1 MGAQYGETSYTLLAA
16 LARMGIE
23 TPALGIPA
31 LKENPF
37 HGRPLET
44 GDSDLLVGRDEFA
57 GRWTRFLHQETPR
70 LILLI
75 GERGSGRTSL
85 LRCVGEES
93 SKTVHLDMF
102 PFSNHA
108 RSILD
113 EIHGSF
119 LGFDMPTSAAEL
131 ATKLAH
137 HTKSQDGPLPLI
149 ALDYS
154 SADGRQLS
162 EVTAGVFSAIE
173 RLRALVVISLTTDQR
188 AQWPESLVSRFDHVE
203 VLKPLQEEEVREL
216 CQKRVASVSR
226 AGWMMSDEALDFVV
240 NECAG
245 HPSRII
251 RKMRDMVDE
260 ERERPREARYESEI
274 EIVEDIVDEPVEE
287 EQFDDEE
294 FAESDYSGFDLD
306 LDQLAEEN
314 KPDEPAY
321 APLPVHASGPF
332 GGLRH
337 RNRDFKAVEKEIKET
352 TPIPEPKVKDV
363 EEEANAL
370 WMAEGSEPTLIQ
382 EPKPELPI
390 IIEDQTITAEPNEP
404 EPEPE
409 HQSDFLKQLAD
420 ILRPLQSLG
429 IADALSSLRL
439 PIIGQRHSFALD
451 VHTLRNLARSE
462 AILVEVASERS
473 FSPSDA
479 RLQDQLRIKRPR
491 MSQIC
496 NRLYRAGILSVQ
508 PKGRSR
514 MYSLTNDAK
523 AQLVAW
529 GMMEGSL

>member
-1 MGAQYGETSYTLLAA
+1 
-16 LARMGIE
+16 MGIE

-44 GDSDLLVGRDEFA
+44 GDSDLLVGRAEFA
-57 GRWTRFLHQETPR
+57 GRWSRFLHQETPR

-85 LRCVGEES
+85 LRCLGEES
-93 SKTVHLDMF
+93 SMTVHLDMF
-102 PFSNHA
+102 PFSNHS

-119 LGFDMPTSAAEL
+119 LGFDMPASAPEL

-137 HTKSQDGPLPLI
+137 HTKSMDGPLPLI

-154 SADGRQLS
+154 NADGRQLS
-162 EVTAGVFSAIE
+162 EVTSGIFSAIE

-226 AGWMMSDEALDFVV
+226 AGWKMSDEALGFIV

-245 HPSRII
+245 HPTRII

-260 ERERPREARYESEI
+260 ERERPREARYDSEL
-274 EIVEDIVDEPVEE
+274 EIVENITEDPLEE
-287 EQFDDEE
+287 EQFVEE
-294 FAESDYSGFDLD
+294 EEVIDESDYSGFDLD

-314 KPDEPAY
+314 NPVAPPTPEPV
-321 APLPVHASGPF
+321 PFPVHASGPF

-337 RNRDFKAVEKEIKET
+337 RNRDYKAVKHETKEA
-352 TPIPEPKVKDV
+352 PSVPEPTIQAD

-370 WMAEGSEPTLIQ
+370 WMAEGSEPVLIQ
-382 EPKPELPI
+382 EPIPELPI
-390 IIEDQTITAEPNEP
+390 IIEDQVLTPDSDDTESKP
-404 EPEPE
+404 
-409 HQSDFLKQLAD
+409 QSDILKQIVDL
-420 ILRPLQSLG
+420 LKPLQSLG

-496 NRLYRAGILSVQ
+496 NHLYRAGILSVQ

-529 GMMEGSL
+529 GMMEGSI

>member
-1 MGAQYGETSYTLLAA
+1 
-16 LARMGIE
+16 
-23 TPALGIPA
+23 
-31 LKENPF
+31 
-37 HGRPLET
+37 
-44 GDSDLLVGRDEFA
+44 
-57 GRWTRFLHQETPR
+57 
-70 LILLI
+70 
-75 GERGSGRTSL
+75 
-85 LRCVGEES
+85 
-93 SKTVHLDMF
+93 MF

-119 LGFDMPTSAAEL
+119 LGFDMPTSVAEL

-154 SADGRQLS
+154 SADGRQLA

-203 VLKPLQEEEVREL
+203 VLKPLQEEEVRGL

-226 AGWMMSDEALDFVV
+226 AGWKMSDEALDFIV

-274 EIVEDIVDEPVEE
+274 EIVESITDEPVEE
-287 EQFDDEE
+287 EQFVEEEIDEPDE
-294 FAESDYSGFDLD
+294 PDYSGFDLD

-314 KPDEPAY
+314 KPVEPAY

-337 RNRDFKAVEKEIKET
+337 RNRDYKAVEQEIKD
-352 TPIPEPKVKDV
+352 PPPPSEPKIKDA

-370 WMAEGSEPTLIQ
+370 WMAEGSEPILVQ

-390 IIEDQTITAEPNEP
+390 IIEDQTLTAEPNESES
-404 EPEPE
+404 EPQ
-409 HQSDFLKQLAD
+409 HQSDILKQLAD

-429 IADALSSLRL
+429 LADALSSLRL
-439 PIIGQRHSFALD
+439 PFIGQRHSFALD

>member
-1 MGAQYGETSYTLLAA
+1 
-16 LARMGIE
+16 
-23 TPALGIPA
+23 
-31 LKENPF
+31 
-37 HGRPLET
+37 
-44 GDSDLLVGRDEFA
+44 
-57 GRWTRFLHQETPR
+57 
-70 LILLI
+70 
-75 GERGSGRTSL
+75 
-85 LRCVGEES
+85 
-93 SKTVHLDMF
+93 MF
-102 PFSNHA
+102 PFSNHS

-119 LGFDMPTSAAEL
+119 LGFDMPASAPEL

-137 HTKSQDGPLPLI
+137 HTKSMDGPLPLI

-154 SADGRQLS
+154 NADGRQLS
-162 EVTAGVFSAIE
+162 EVTSGIFSAIE

-226 AGWMMSDEALDFVV
+226 AGWKMSDEALDFIV

-274 EIVEDIVDEPVEE
+274 EIVENIVDEPVEE
-287 EQFDDEE
+287 EQFVEE
-294 FAESDYSGFDLD
+294 EAIDESDYSGFDLD

-314 KPDEPAY
+314 NPVAPES

-337 RNRDFKAVEKEIKET
+337 RNRDYKSVKQESKA
-352 TPIPEPKVKDV
+352 PPRIPEPNLQV
-363 EEEANAL
+363 EEEDANEL
-370 WMAEGSEPTLIQ
+370 WMAEGSEPVLIQ

-390 IIEDQTITAEPNEP
+390 IIDDQVLIPDSDEP
-404 EPEPE
+404 EPEPS
-409 HQSDFLKQLAD
+409 SDILKQLVD
-420 ILRPLQSLG
+420 LLKPLQSLG

-479 RLQDQLRIKRPR
+479 RLQDQLSIKRPR

-496 NRLYRAGILSVQ
+496 NRLYRAGILSVK

-529 GMMEGSL
+529 GMMEGSI